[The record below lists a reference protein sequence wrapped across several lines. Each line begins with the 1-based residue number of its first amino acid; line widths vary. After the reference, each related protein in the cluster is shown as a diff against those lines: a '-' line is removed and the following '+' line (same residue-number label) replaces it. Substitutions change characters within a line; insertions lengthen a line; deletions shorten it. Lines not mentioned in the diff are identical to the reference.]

1 MSDEYDAEEA
11 VEKRASYV
19 RDNLPAALPFEAP
32 SYLVQHMELA
42 DNGKQISWPKAF
54 FLVVGDSVS
63 DEMCLRTEI
72 YYLLMKYKII
82 IDCATFVAIFGC
94 LNWQKYMDYVD
105 ETCPACGSFANKQ
118 NWNWLYQAFVVVLIV
133 VQLLSFLAYFYG
145 TLQVEE
151 KGLITLNKSLEAKES
166 GKFDRNVWTD
176 FFYSNDVHGSGSV
189 VDFEEKEIL
198 DWAVRR
204 YSQLPWQ
211 FKLWNPCR
219 QDTKEAH
226 VAQALSEWKERGTDD
241 LRCIHQAYLGNEYFA
256 WHDDDHPGNW
266 LMEHLVYRNLWG
278 FCLLKTLMLHP
289 DFSAAHAALRGLAR
303 WNATKVVL
311 SVLYML
317 AVEAF
322 VIYWAWGTWI

>member
-204 YSQLPWQ
+204 YRWAVASFRLSA
-211 FKLWNPCR
+211 PC
-219 QDTKEAH
+219 
-226 VAQALSEWKERGTDD
+226 
-241 LRCIHQAYLGNEYFA
+241 
-256 WHDDDHPGNW
+256 
-266 LMEHLVYRNLWG
+266 
-278 FCLLKTLMLHP
+278 
-289 DFSAAHAALRGLAR
+289 
-303 WNATKVVL
+303 
-311 SVLYML
+311 
-317 AVEAF
+317 
-322 VIYWAWGTWI
+322 